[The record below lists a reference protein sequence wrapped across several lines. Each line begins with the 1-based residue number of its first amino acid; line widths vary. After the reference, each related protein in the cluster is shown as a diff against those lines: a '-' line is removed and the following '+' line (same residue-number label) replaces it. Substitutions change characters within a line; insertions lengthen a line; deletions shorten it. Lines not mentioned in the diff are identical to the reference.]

1 MNKFFSPEKLD
12 PVEDCPSANATQRSR
27 LDAFIIA
34 IDLYPI
40 PSLARKQ

>member
-1 MNKFFSPEKLD
+1 MNKYLSPEKLD
-12 PVEDCPSANATQRSR
+12 PVEDCLSANGTQRSR
-27 LDAFIIA
+27 LDACIIA